1 MTVTAIVAIL
11 LVAYNPIDSFKN
23 FIAINEN
30 TICIKSTNN
39 NKTTMNYS
47 KNAVYSS
54 SITTAQSQTSYQQQ
68 TTGIS
73 VNSNSLKS
81 PHILS
86 IKTTD
91 NTQMDGEV
99 TVNGVVIKKLQGS
112 QTSFNL
118 SPYLEKETNKVEISG
133 TYKPA
138 SSEVK
143 IEFSGPNTNVTQQM
157 SGNGRLNQT
166 LVITVR

>member
-1 MTVTAIVAIL
+1 MTAIVAIW
-11 LVAYNPIDSFKN
+11 LVAYNFIDSFQN

-30 TICIKSTNN
+30 TICIKSTSN

-47 KNAVYSS
+47 KNAVSS
-54 SITTAQSQTSYQQQ
+54 SSTTAHSQTSYHQQ
-68 TTGIS
+68 TTSIS
-73 VNSNSLKS
+73 VNSNALKS

-91 NTQMDGEV
+91 NTQIEGEISVDGL
-99 TVNGVVIKKLQGS
+99 VIKKLQGS

-118 SPYLEKETNKVEISG
+118 SPYLEKQTKKVEISG

-138 SSEVK
+138 SSSVK
-143 IEFSGPNTNVTQQM
+143 IEFSSPNTNVTQQM
-157 SGNGRLNQT
+157 SGNGRLNQPV
-166 LVITVR
+166 VITVR

>member
-1 MTVTAIVAIL
+1 
-11 LVAYNPIDSFKN
+11 
-23 FIAINEN
+23 
-30 TICIKSTNN
+30 
-39 NKTTMNYS
+39 MNYS

-54 SITTAQSQTSYQQQ
+54 SFTTAQSQTSYQQQ
-68 TTGIS
+68 TTGVS
-73 VNSNSLKS
+73 VSLNALRS

-99 TVNGVVIKKLQGS
+99 TVDGVIIKKLQGS
-112 QTSFNL
+112 QISFNL
-118 SPYLEKETNKVEISG
+118 SPYLAKGTKKVEILG

-138 SSEVK
+138 SSSVK
-143 IEFSGPNTNVTQQM
+143 IEFSGASTNVTQQM
-157 SGNGRLNQT
+157 SGNGKLNQT

>member
-1 MTVTAIVAIL
+1 
-11 LVAYNPIDSFKN
+11 
-23 FIAINEN
+23 
-30 TICIKSTNN
+30 
-39 NKTTMNYS
+39 MNYS

-54 SITTAQSQTSYQQQ
+54 STTAQSQTSYHQQ

-73 VNSNSLKS
+73 VNSNALNS

-91 NTQMDGEV
+91 NTQIDGEV
-99 TVNGVVIKKLQGS
+99 SVDGLVIKKLQGS

-118 SPYLEKETNKVEISG
+118 SPYLEKQTKKVEISG

-138 SSEVK
+138 SSLVK
-143 IEFSGPNTNVTQQM
+143 IEFSSPNTNVTQQM

>member
-11 LVAYNPIDSFKN
+11 LVAYNPIGSFKN

-30 TICIKSTNN
+30 KICIKSTNN
-39 NKTTMNYS
+39 NQTTMNYS

-54 SITTAQSQTSYQQQ
+54 SFTTAQSQTSYQQQ

-73 VNSNSLKS
+73 VNSNALNI

-91 NTQMDGEV
+91 NTQINGEV
-99 TVNGVVIKKLQGS
+99 TVDGVVIKKLQGS
-112 QTSFNL
+112 QISFNL
-118 SPYLEKETNKVEISG
+118 SPYLEKQIKKVEISG
-133 TYKPA
+133 KYKPA
-138 SSEVK
+138 SSSVK

-157 SGNGRLNQT
+157 SGNGKLNQT

>member
-1 MTVTAIVAIL
+1 
-11 LVAYNPIDSFKN
+11 
-23 FIAINEN
+23 
-30 TICIKSTNN
+30 
-39 NKTTMNYS
+39 MNYS

-54 SITTAQSQTSYQQQ
+54 SSTTAQGQTSYQQQ

-73 VNSNSLKS
+73 VNSNALKS

-118 SPYLEKETNKVEISG
+118 SPYLDKQTKKVEISG

-138 SSEVK
+138 SSSVK
-143 IEFSGPNTNVTQQM
+143 IEFSSPNTNVTQQM

>member
-30 TICIKSTNN
+30 RICIKSTNN

-54 SITTAQSQTSYQQQ
+54 STTAQSQTSYHQQ

-73 VNSNSLKS
+73 VNSNALKS

-86 IKTTD
+86 IKTTG
-91 NTQMDGEV
+91 NTQIDAEV
-99 TVNGVVIKKLQGS
+99 SVDGVVIKKLQGS
-112 QTSFNL
+112 QTSYNL

-143 IEFSGPNTNVTQQM
+143 IEFSGLNSNVTQQM

>member
-1 MTVTAIVAIL
+1 
-11 LVAYNPIDSFKN
+11 
-23 FIAINEN
+23 
-30 TICIKSTNN
+30 
-39 NKTTMNYS
+39 MNYS

-54 SITTAQSQTSYQQQ
+54 STTAQSQTSYHQQ

-73 VNSNSLKS
+73 VNSNALKS

-91 NTQMDGEV
+91 NTQIDGEV
-99 TVNGVVIKKLQGS
+99 SVDGLVIKKLQGS

-118 SPYLEKETNKVEISG
+118 SPYLEKQTKKVEISG

-138 SSEVK
+138 SSLVK
-143 IEFSGPNTNVTQQM
+143 IEFSSPNTNVTQQM

>member
-1 MTVTAIVAIL
+1 ML
-11 LVAYNPIDSFKN
+11 NQQ
-23 FIAINEN
+23 
-30 TICIKSTNN
+30 
-39 NKTTMNYS
+39 TTMNYS
-47 KNAVYSS
+47 KNTVYSS
-54 SITTAQSQTSYQQQ
+54 SFTTAQSQTSYQQQ

-73 VNSNSLKS
+73 VNSNALKS

-86 IKTTD
+86 IKTTS
-91 NTQMDGEV
+91 NTQIDAEV
-99 TVNGVVIKKLQGS
+99 SVDGVVIKKLQGS

-118 SPYLEKETNKVEISG
+118 SPYLEKQIKKIEISG

-138 SSEVK
+138 SSSVK
-143 IEFSGPNTNVTQQM
+143 IEFSSPNTNVTQQM

>member
-1 MTVTAIVAIL
+1 
-11 LVAYNPIDSFKN
+11 
-23 FIAINEN
+23 
-30 TICIKSTNN
+30 
-39 NKTTMNYS
+39 MNYS
-47 KNAVYSS
+47 KNAVSS
-54 SITTAQSQTSYQQQ
+54 SSTTAHSQTSYHQQ
-68 TTGIS
+68 TTSIS
-73 VNSNSLKS
+73 VNSKALKS

-91 NTQMDGEV
+91 NTQIDGEV
-99 TVNGVVIKKLQGS
+99 SVDGLVIKKLQGS

-118 SPYLEKETNKVEISG
+118 SPYLEKQIKKIEISG

-138 SSEVK
+138 SSSVK
-143 IEFSGPNTNVTQQM
+143 IEFSSPNTNVTQQM

>member
-1 MTVTAIVAIL
+1 MTITAIVAIL
-11 LVAYNPIDSFKN
+11 LVVYNFIDSFQN

-30 TICIKSTNN
+30 IIWIKSINN

-47 KNAVYSS
+47 KKAVYSS
-54 SITTAQSQTSYQQQ
+54 STTAQNQTSYQRQ
-68 TTGIS
+68 TSGIS
-73 VNSNSLKS
+73 VNSNDLKS

-99 TVNGVVIKKLQGS
+99 TVDGVVIKKLHGS
-112 QTSFNL
+112 QISFNL
-118 SPYLEKETNKVEISG
+118 SPYLEKQTKKVEILG

-138 SSEVK
+138 SSSVK
-143 IEFSGPNTNVTQQM
+143 IEFSGLNTNITQQM
-157 SGNGRLNQT
+157 SGNGKLNQT

>member
-30 TICIKSTNN
+30 RICIKLANN

-47 KNAVYSS
+47 KNTVYSS
-54 SITTAQSQTSYQQQ
+54 SFTTAQSQTSYQQQ

-73 VNSNSLKS
+73 VNSNALNS

-118 SPYLEKETNKVEISG
+118 SPYLEKETNNVEISG

>member
-1 MTVTAIVAIL
+1 MTMTAIVAIW
-11 LVAYNPIDSFKN
+11 LVAYNFIDSFQN

-30 TICIKSTNN
+30 TISIKSTSN

-47 KNAVYSS
+47 KNAVSS
-54 SITTAQSQTSYQQQ
+54 SSTTAHSQTSYHQQ
-68 TTGIS
+68 TTSIS
-73 VNSNSLKS
+73 VNSNALQS

-91 NTQMDGEV
+91 NTQIDGEV
-99 TVNGVVIKKLQGS
+99 SVDGLVIKKLQGS

-118 SPYLEKETNKVEISG
+118 SPYLEKQIKKIEISG
-133 TYKPA
+133 TYKPV
-138 SSEVK
+138 SSSVK
-143 IEFSGPNTNVTQQM
+143 IEFSSPNTNVTQQM

>member
-1 MTVTAIVAIL
+1 
-11 LVAYNPIDSFKN
+11 
-23 FIAINEN
+23 
-30 TICIKSTNN
+30 
-39 NKTTMNYS
+39 MNYS
-47 KNAVYSS
+47 KNAVSS
-54 SITTAQSQTSYQQQ
+54 SSTTAHSQTSYHQQ
-68 TTGIS
+68 TTSIS
-73 VNSNSLKS
+73 VNSKALKS

-91 NTQMDGEV
+91 NTQIDGEV
-99 TVNGVVIKKLQGS
+99 SVDGLVIKKLQGS

-118 SPYLEKETNKVEISG
+118 SPYLEKETNKVEILG

-143 IEFSGPNTNVTQQM
+143 IEFSGLNTNVTQQM

>member
-1 MTVTAIVAIL
+1 
-11 LVAYNPIDSFKN
+11 
-23 FIAINEN
+23 
-30 TICIKSTNN
+30 
-39 NKTTMNYS
+39 MNYS
-47 KNAVYSS
+47 KNTVYSS
-54 SITTAQSQTSYQQQ
+54 STTTGQSQTSYQQQ

-73 VNSNSLKS
+73 VNSNALKS

-99 TVNGVVIKKLQGS
+99 TVDGVVIKKLQGS
-112 QTSFNL
+112 QISFNL
-118 SPYLEKETNKVEISG
+118 SPYLEKQIKKVEISG

-138 SSEVK
+138 SSSVK

-157 SGNGRLNQT
+157 SGNGKLNQT

>member
-30 TICIKSTNN
+30 KIWIKLTNN

-47 KNAVYSS
+47 KNTVYSS
-54 SITTAQSQTSYQQQ
+54 SFTTAQSQTSYQQQ
-68 TTGIS
+68 TTGIT
-73 VNSNSLKS
+73 VNSNALNS

-86 IKTTD
+86 IKTTE
-91 NTQMDGEV
+91 NTQMNGEV
-99 TVNGVVIKKLQGS
+99 TVDGVVIKKLQGN
-112 QTSFNL
+112 QISFNL
-118 SPYLEKETNKVEISG
+118 SPYLEKGTKKVEISG
-133 TYKPA
+133 TYKPV
-138 SSEVK
+138 SSSVK
-143 IEFSGPNTNVTQQM
+143 IEFSGPSTNVTQQM
-157 SGNGRLNQT
+157 SGNGRLNQI